1 MESHK
6 LLNEKASSIKPYEC
20 PTTETLYVGAQ
31 SVICASETEKVEEI
45 DGEMVKDLRY
55 EKEICI

>member
-6 LLNEKASSIKPYEC
+6 LINENASSIKPYEC

-31 SVICASETEKVEEI
+31 SIICASETEKVEEI
-45 DGEMVKDLRY
+45 DGEW
-55 EKEICI
+55 

>member
-20 PTTETLYVGAQ
+20 PTTEILYVGAQ
-31 SVICASETEKVEEI
+31 RIICASETEKVEETA
-45 DGEMVKDLRY
+45 GER
-55 EKEICI
+55 

>member
-6 LLNEKASSIKPYEC
+6 LLNEKASSIKPYEY

-31 SVICASETEKVEEI
+31 SVICASITEKVEET
-45 DGEMVKDLRY
+45 DGEW
-55 EKEICI
+55 